1 MEKQKDLQ
9 EEKVF
14 ELIVLKQQVTHTH
27 KEQIQEARFAT
38 LSKRQLLCLLQ
49 VKEVEVWWV
58 LMKGEA
64 GATRAKK
71 RGLTQRAELGG
82 LPGGSNP
89 HSQKN
94 PGTSTTRL
102 YFIRAKL
109 ILII

>member
-1 MEKQKDLQ
+1 
-9 EEKVF
+9 
-14 ELIVLKQQVTHTH
+14 
-27 KEQIQEARFAT
+27 
-38 LSKRQLLCLLQ
+38 
-49 VKEVEVWWV
+49 
-58 LMKGEA
+58 MKGEA